1 MFKRFGVLLLI
12 LSLAAFSLIG
22 CGASGETPE
31 QAVSNALTALRDLDH
46 DKMEQY
52 IVFDE
57 LIDDAEEMAED
68 EEFEKLLF
76 NRLSFDIISSSE
88 DGDTAT
94 VSTEISNID
103 MVEILG
109 QYFIEV
115 FELAFSNAFSEDP
128 LSEEELDEL
137 IEEML
142 IEMLQDDGAVMATT
156 TVDIKLVKS
165 DSTWKIQIDEMFQD
179 AVLGGLL
186 TAIQELDEIE

>member
-1 MFKRFGVLLLI
+1 M
-12 LSLAAFSLIG
+12 
-22 CGASGETPE
+22 
-31 QAVSNALTALRDLDH
+31 DL
-46 DKMEQY
+46 
-52 IVFDE
+52 